1 MSIDYR
7 KLSSQLIQENNMLGD
22 RLNSV
27 SDELSHTTQ
36 ELNDLYM
43 IVDNTPNNMDLGRRV
58 RTYYYDNTEEAVE
71 ETPELYVY
79 ESPDNGETLYKRKIG
94 EYADRKLVDKQNNQ
108 QLNLFED
115 K

>member
-22 RLNSV
+22 RVGAL
-27 SDELSHTTQ
+27 SDELSHTSQ

-43 IVDNTPNNMDLGRRV
+43 LVETTPNNMDLGKRV
-58 RTYYYDNTEEAVE
+58 RTYYMDNTEEIQE

-79 ESPDNGETLYKRKIG
+79 ESPDNGKTLFKRKIG
-94 EYADRKLVDKQNNQ
+94 EYADRKLVDEESKQME
-108 QLNLFED
+108 LF
-115 K
+115 